1 MKIEN
6 LSKELDT
13 KTMTGVRGGVALSS
27 TQQPYQVNDI
37 HNRYNVTGNSGSV
50 AIDGTTNAEN
60 DASLPSIQGSAF
72 VFGFERLLRTSF

>member
-1 MKIEN
+1 MLIKD

-13 KTMTGVRGGVALSS
+13 QTMTGVRGGVALSS
-27 TQQPYQVNDI
+27 TQQPYQVNDV

-60 DASLPSIQGSAF
+60 EASLPSIQGS
-72 VFGFERLLRTSF
+72 VFISDFARLLRL

>member
-13 KTMTGVRGGVALSS
+13 QTMTGVRGGVANAS

-37 HNRYNVTGNSGSV
+37 HNRYYVAGNSGSV

-60 DASLPSIQGSAF
+60 EASLPSIQGSAF
-72 VFGFERLLRTSF
+72 ISDFARLLRL